1 MTAGPCRRRNVERD
15 GWRSDLTILC
25 HCRVARRLDNRV
37 MGGRVRGV
45 LLLLVVVMLL
55 LLGVVMLE
63 VDLESFRGDK
73 TLFEGD
79 VTAAKLG
86 RSV

>member
-1 MTAGPCRRRNVERD
+1 VTAGPCRRRNVERD

-45 LLLLVVVMLL
+45 LLLLVLVL

-63 VDLESFRGDK
+63 VDLESFKGDK

>member
-1 MTAGPCRRRNVERD
+1 MTAGPCRRSNVERD

-37 MGGRVRGV
+37 MGGRIRGV
-45 LLLLVVVMLL
+45 LLLL
-55 LLGVVMLE
+55 LLGVAKLE

-73 TLFEGD
+73 TLFEGE